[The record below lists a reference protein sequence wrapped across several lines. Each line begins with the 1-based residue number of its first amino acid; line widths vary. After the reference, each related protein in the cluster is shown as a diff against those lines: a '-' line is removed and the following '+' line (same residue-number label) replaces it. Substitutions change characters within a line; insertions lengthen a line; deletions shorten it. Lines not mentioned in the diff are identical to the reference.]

1 MYDLNRINE
10 CLNTKT
16 IGRTIIQYDFLSS
29 TATKAKSIFN
39 TCPDGLI
46 VLSENQ
52 SKCTMRMGNE
62 WLCFPQKNI
71 YLSII
76 IKPLVNNLLISK
88 IDAICCSALHKTIR
102 DLYNIE
108 CKIKWPNDILINDKK
123 VSSIISNYIGKN
135 NNGIIISFGINVN
148 MDNEDINSNEDI
160 KNISTSL
167 MIETNNIIDRELLIS
182 NLLNNVEIYYNDLV
196 KNNSINEVVNIC
208 TNHSPIINKEIKVT
222 KKGKKTKRNVFVKG
236 IDEEGCLIVANEKGN
251 EEILNPGET
260 IIIYET

>member
-1 MYDLNRINE
+1 MYDLNKINE
-10 CLNTKT
+10 CLNTKI

-39 TCPDGLI
+39 TCPEGLI

-52 SKCTMRMGNE
+52 SNCAMRMGNE
-62 WLCFPQKNI
+62 WQCVPDKNI

-76 IKPLVNNLLISK
+76 LKPLVNNLLISK
-88 IDAICCSALHKTIR
+88 IDAMCCSALHKTIK

-108 CKIKWPNDILINDKK
+108 SKIKWPNDTLINDKK

-160 KNISTSL
+160 KSISTSL
-167 MIETNNIIDRELLIS
+167 MIETNSIIDRESLIS
-182 NLLNNVEIYYNDLV
+182 NLLNNIEVYYNDLI
-196 KNNSINEVVNIC
+196 KNNSIYEVVNIC
-208 TNHSPIINKEIKVT
+208 TKYSSIINKEIQIT

-236 IDEEGCLIVANEKGN
+236 IDEEGCLIVTNDKGN

-260 IIIYET
+260 IIIYEA